1 MNNSIAI
8 SVIVPIYNAEKYL
21 DKSLSSLTQQT
32 FQDFEVL
39 LINDGSKD
47 NSAAICKKYS
57 LIDQRFK
64 LFNKENGG
72 SASARQMGMDNLCGR
87 YCIVCDA
94 DDWVEANMLE
104 QLYLATNNEQVD
116 MVISDFFVDYDN
128 GKQRIISHKGI
139 DLKQESLVR
148 GLLCQKIMGST
159 NNKLIRSELFRKFQI
174 SYLSGINMGEDLL
187 VVLKLLQHPLSITY
201 CKGAYYHYFRSRN
214 NGSYTNTPNASIFYQ
229 LAEVNK
235 WKYEHFS
242 LSEYEEELF
251 LSSINLA
258 FTGLRA
264 KGLSKEEYRAFL
276 LKELPLQRLRKHSC
290 SNLKTLLILLS
301 SISYP
306 AAKAALNLMYRF
318 VYK

>member
-1 MNNSIAI
+1 MNTIAI
-8 SVIVPIYNAEKYL
+8 SVIVPIYNAENYL
-21 DKSLSSLTQQT
+21 ERSLDSLSKQT

-39 LINDGSKD
+39 LINDGGKD
-47 NSAAICKKYS
+47 SSAAICKKYCFR
-57 LIDQRFK
+57 DQRFK
-64 LFNKENGG
+64 FFTKENGG

-87 YCIVCDA
+87 YCIICDA
-94 DDWVEANMLE
+94 DDWVEADMLE
-104 QLYLATNNEQVD
+104 QLYKATNNEQVD
-116 MVISDFFVDYDN
+116 MVIADFFINYDN
-128 GKQRIISHKGI
+128 GKQKIVSHKEV

-159 NNKLIRSELFRKFQI
+159 NNKLIRSELFKRFQI
-174 SYLSGINMGEDLL
+174 TYLSGINMGEDLL

-201 CKGAYYHYFRSRN
+201 CEGAYYHYFRARN
-214 NGSYTNTPNASIFYQ
+214 NGSYTNTPNASIFNQ

-235 WKYEHFS
+235 WKYENFS
-242 LSEYEEELF
+242 TGEYEKELF

-264 KGLSKEEYRAFL
+264 KGLSKEDYKSFL
-276 LKELPLQRLRKHSC
+276 LKELPLHRFRRHSC
-290 SNLKTLLILLS
+290 INLKILLILLS

-306 AAKAALNLMYRF
+306 TAKAVYNLMYRF

>member
-1 MNNSIAI
+1 MKHSLYIAAI
-8 SVIVPIYNAEKYL
+8 MLLVLILSQGYWLYNIYNAEKYL

-116 MVISDFFVDYDN
+116 MVISDFFVNYDN

-139 DLKQESLVR
+139 DLKARES
-148 GLLCQKIMGST
+148 CT
-159 NNKLIRSELFRKFQI
+159 W
-174 SYLSGINMGEDLL
+174 
-187 VVLKLLQHPLSITY
+187 
-201 CKGAYYHYFRSRN
+201 A
-214 NGSYTNTPNASIFYQ
+214 
-229 LAEVNK
+229 LAKN
-235 WKYEHFS
+235 H
-242 LSEYEEELF
+242 
-251 LSSINLA
+251 
-258 FTGLRA
+258 G
-264 KGLSKEEYRAFL
+264 
-276 LKELPLQRLRKHSC
+276 
-290 SNLKTLLILLS
+290 
-301 SISYP
+301 
-306 AAKAALNLMYRF
+306 
-318 VYK
+318 